1 MEKTVLISSITHRR
15 GEAVVGKYFDKHPEV
30 VQIFTDLE
38 KFATFCRFEGYKYDE
53 KDLYKKS
60 AKSWQA
66 FLRGP
71 QRRRPR
77 RKFNNKKRF
86 N

>member
-1 MEKTVLISSITHRR
+1 M
-15 GEAVVGKYFDKHPEV
+15 GKYFDNNPEV

-38 KFATFCRFEGYKYDE
+38 KFEGYRFDE
-53 KDLYKKS
+53 ADLYKKS
-60 AKSWQA
+60 SKSYQA

-71 QRRRPR
+71 VRRKPK
-77 RKFNNKKRF
+77 RKFNKRRY

>member
-1 MEKTVLISSITHRR
+1 MERMVLISSITLRR
-15 GEAVVGKYFDKHPEV
+15 GETVVGNYFDKHPEV

-38 KFATFCRFEGYKYDE
+38 KFESFCRFEGYKFDE
-53 KDLYKKS
+53 KDLYKKDT
-60 AKSWQA
+60 KSYSA

-71 QRRRPR
+71 VRRRPR
-77 RKFNNKKRF
+77 RKFKKRRY

>member
-1 MEKTVLISSITHRR
+1 MEKMVLISSITSRR
-15 GEAVVGKYFDKHPEV
+15 GETVVGKYFDNNPEV

-38 KFATFCRFEGYKYDE
+38 KFENFCRFEGYRFDE
-53 KDLYKKS
+53 ADLYKKS
-60 AKSWQA
+60 STSYQA

-71 QRRRPR
+71 VRRKPK
-77 RKFNNKKRF
+77 RKFNKRRY